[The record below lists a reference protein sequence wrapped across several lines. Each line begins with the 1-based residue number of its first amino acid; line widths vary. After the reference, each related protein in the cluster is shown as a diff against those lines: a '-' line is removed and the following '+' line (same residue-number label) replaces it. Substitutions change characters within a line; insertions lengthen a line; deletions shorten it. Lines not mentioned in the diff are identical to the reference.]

1 MNVFLCYYSKKT
13 IVMGIKHTE
22 VRRQPFYERTKSKN
36 KIEKRRNNL
45 KIVHI

>member
-1 MNVFLCYYSKKT
+1 MYFFVIIVKKT
-13 IVMGIKHTE
+13 IIMGIKHTE